1 MTSPETTAAETAAE
15 NAAPAEHPVIAVVDA
30 GEARTV
36 VWHVQ
41 TNPDFSSPAAI
52 LSGAWV
58 LSEGDGDVDPD
69 RLDDLLTGT
78 VVARTEAAV
87 ERGLDFP
94 TAAGVLPGSG
104 VGVLPALVEPIRAAA
119 KEISAAVAAN
129 KEKNPQAKG
138 LLLPKVEVPDP
149 GHLAEAYHGEP
160 GAKAC
165 WALARAVADVVDG
178 WRAVENKRRSRAFLK
193 DEFGKSVRPIPLPEL
208 V

>member
-1 MTSPETTAAETAAE
+1 MTSPETTAAET
-15 NAAPAEHPVIAVVDA
+15 AAPAEHPVIAVVDA
-30 GEARTV
+30 GQARTV

-58 LSEGDGDVDPD
+58 LSEESGDVDPD

-87 ERGLDFP
+87 ERGLSFP

-104 VGVLPALVEPIRAAA
+104 AGTLAAMAEPIRAAA
-119 KEISAAVAAN
+119 TEISAAVAAA
-129 KEKNPQAKG
+129 KEKNPQVKG

-149 GHLAEAYHGEP
+149 GHLADAYHGGS
-160 GAKAC
+160 GAKTC

-178 WRAVENKRRSRAFLK
+178 WHAVENKRRSRAFLK
-193 DEFGKSVRPIPLPEL
+193 DEFGRSVRPIPLPEL
-208 V
+208 E

>member
-1 MTSPETTAAETAAE
+1 MTSPQTPAAET
-15 NAAPAEHPVIAVVDA
+15 AAPAEHPVIAVVDA

-58 LSEGDGDVDPD
+58 LSDKDGDVDPG
-69 RLDDLLTGT
+69 RLDDLLEGT

-87 ERGLDFP
+87 ERGLSFP

-104 VGVLPALVEPIRAAA
+104 AGTLTALVEPIRAAVGRID
-119 KEISAAVAAN
+119 EAVAEN
-129 KEKNPQAKG
+129 KERNPKAQG
-138 LLLPKVEVPDP
+138 LRMPKVEVPDP

-160 GAKAC
+160 EAEAC
-165 WALARAVADVVDG
+165 WSLARAVADVVDG
-178 WRAVENKRRSRAFLK
+178 WHAVENRRRTRAFLK
-193 DEFGKSVRPIPLPEL
+193 DAFGRSVRPLPLPEL
-208 V
+208 G